1 MNEITKYESH
11 IVDGNLEITKV
22 GEGGALITASIPV
35 DDFNDVI
42 ERKGLTEDE
51 LADIMFDHAE
61 ELDANQERN
70 TELAQKLR
78 ALLEQDTEVTFEEI
92 TAIPKHMLGH
102 AFTLLANELDEVN
115 EEDVNSLVLA
125 NSLVVDGTFTLE
137 EAGYLIASDI
147 VGSYEEEEALV
158 FLTLV
163 NNSFRRT
170 GDEILQ
176 AVIKSFRHNFGMSVP
191 EMSTEKVGTVA
202 DHADDLLDTVEG
214 DTELEDLRKENEELR
229 AKVEAY
235 KARQRNLERANNELA
250 KRLSTIAQQLETF

>member
-1 MNEITKYESH
+1 MDEITKYESH
-11 IVDGNLEITKV
+11 TVDGNLEITKV
-22 GEGGALITASIPV
+22 AEGGAVITASIPV
-35 DDFNDVI
+35 ENFNEVI
-42 ERKGLTEDE
+42 ERKGLTGDE
-51 LADIMFDHAE
+51 LADILFDHAE

-78 ALLEQDTEVTFEEI
+78 ALLEQETDVSFEEI

-102 AFTLLANELDEVN
+102 AFTLLANELDEAN
-115 EEDVNSLVLA
+115 EEDINSLVLA
-125 NSLVVDGTFTLE
+125 NSLVLDGTFTLE

-176 AVIKSFRHNFGMSVP
+176 AVIKSFRRNFGMSVP

-214 DTELEDLRKENEELR
+214 GTELEDLRKENEELR